1 MIPGGNDKVKER
13 KNLVWITYFALGVEL
28 AFSVI
33 AGIILGHYIDKWIGT
48 KTPWFTMLGITLG
61 MIAGFSILYRM
72 TKKKK

>member
-13 KNLVWITYFALGVEL
+13 KNLVWITYFALGIEL

-33 AGIILGHYIDKWIGT
+33 AGIILGHYIDRWIGT
-48 KTPWFTMLGITLG
+48 QTPWFTIMGIIVG
-61 MIAGFSILYRM
+61 MIAGFSILVRM